1 MNISEMVARNARM
14 FPDTVALIEREP
26 NKKRRMQ
33 ITWKQ
38 FDERVNRIANGLI
51 ARGIGKGDRVAHWM
65 MNSINWLEAYVAI
78 IRTGALAVPLNFRFT
93 SQDFKYCMDVAEPK
107 AVIFDEQ
114 FSDYVKPIRD
124 KFFPMNNYIVVGENA
139 PPNMVHFED
148 LIAESSSQPVEI
160 EISDEDP
167 CGIYFTSGTTGPPKP
182 ILLIHKNMEC
192 SAITEVAHGWRK
204 PGDIFILL
212 KPLYHLG
219 EMTHWLG
226 SLILGGCAVIQR
238 GKISP
243 KIILEAIHEERGTF
257 LMLLVPWVQ
266 DILTA
271 LDTGEIKREEYDLSC
286 WRLVLFGAQP
296 VPVLLVLRFKEK
308 FPHVE
313 YEVIYGLSETSGPG
327 CTHLPVGNDHKLG
340 SIGKAG
346 FNWEVRVVND
356 KGEDLN
362 VEEVGEIIVKG
373 NGVMKEYYKNL
384 QKTAE
389 TIRKGWLYTGDM
401 GRVDRDGFL
410 WLVDRKKD
418 VIICGG
424 ENIYPVEVEGVLQK
438 HPIILDVGVIG
449 LPDER
454 LGEIVGA
461 VIKLKPGIEESME
474 IEKEIYQFCEEHLP
488 RYKRP
493 RQIIF
498 DDVPRNPTGKIEKRM
513 MREKY
518 FNLGKKVR
526 PGSASQ

>member
-1 MNISEMVARNARM
+1 MTISEMLARNARM
-14 FPDTVALIEREP
+14 SPNSIALIERDP
-26 NKKRRMQ
+26 AKNLRKQ

-38 FDERVNRIANGLI
+38 FNERVNRIANGLLS
-51 ARGIGKGDRVAHWM
+51 RGIRKGDRVIHWM

-78 IRTGALAVPLNFRFT
+78 VRTGAWAVPLNFRFT

-114 FSDYVKPIRD
+114 FSDHIKAIHD
-124 KFFPMNNYIVVGENA
+124 NFFLTNNYIAVGENA
-139 PPNMVHFED
+139 PPNMVLFED
-148 LIAESSSQPVEI
+148 LIAESSSQPIEI

-167 CGIYFTSGTTGPPKP
+167 CGVYFTSGTTGPPKP

-212 KPLYHLG
+212 KPLYHTG

-226 SLILGGCAVIQR
+226 SLILGGRAVIQR

-257 LMLLVPWVQ
+257 IMLLVPWVQ

-296 VPVLLVLRFKEK
+296 VPTHLILRFKEK

-313 YEVIYGLSETSGPG
+313 YEVIYGLSESAGPG
-327 CTHLPVGNDHKLG
+327 CIHLAAGNDQKLG

-346 FNWEVRVVND
+346 FNWEARIVNE
-356 KGEDLN
+356 KGEDGK
-362 VEEVGEIIVKG
+362 VGEIGEIVVKG
-373 NGVMKEYYKNL
+373 NGVMKEYYKNTE
-384 QKTAE
+384 KTVE
-389 TIRKGWLYTGDM
+389 TVRKGWLYTGDM
-401 GRVDRDGFL
+401 GWMDSEGFI

-424 ENIYPVEVEGVLQK
+424 ENIFPVEVEEVLQK
-438 HPIILDVGVIG
+438 HPKVLDVGVIG

-454 LGEIVGA
+454 QGEIVGA
-461 VIKLKPGIEESME
+461 VIKLRPEIEESIE
-474 IEKEIYQFCEEHLP
+474 IENEIYQFCEKHLP

-498 DDVPRNPTGKIEKRM
+498 DDVPRNPTGKIEKRT

-518 FNLGKKVR
+518 FSLGK
-526 PGSASQ
+526 